1 MHASPLPALF
11 SSSVDLEASLKDRGF
26 YSWEMESV
34 SESSQQQ
41 KRKLVTHGLEDQ
53 KRVSGRTF
61 FCHVACGAGIAKL
74 ESKWPSQCCCVEDA
88 CASFSGEGGR
98 WWLVICQVR
107 VLGVK
112 P

>member
-1 MHASPLPALF
+1 
-11 SSSVDLEASLKDRGF
+11 
-26 YSWEMESV
+26 MESV

-61 FCHVACGAGIAKL
+61 FVPWLVVLEFLSMSQGAQVAVTMLLWLIMLVCLSLGKEA
-74 ESKWPSQCCCVEDA
+74 E
-88 CASFSGEGGR
+88 
-98 WWLVICQVR
+98 WWLMIHQVL
-107 VLGVK
+107 VLGLK